1 VTVIIVAT
9 TCVGRDPEL
18 AELGRRYAHT
28 ATGGTDVV
36 AVLGE
41 PGIGKSAL
49 LLRLA
54 NEHGGARWTD
64 VPESRI
70 GARVWVFGAQSYRPF
85 GTAAQLTVVSELRH
99 RTTRFSL
106 PRGGWAE

>member
-54 NEHGGARWTD
+54 NEHGVPGGPTFRKAASEHGSGFSAPSPTD
-64 VPESRI
+64 RSAPPHS
-70 GARVWVFGAQSYRPF
+70 
-85 GTAAQLTVVSELRH
+85 
-99 RTTRFSL
+99 
-106 PRGGWAE
+106 